1 MSCERAQVP
10 PEQRNV
16 YQHFDLTEEEI
27 RIIKHQSNIRSS
39 ASASASAA
47 ATEGEGAESELEG
60 GAHPALREVPAS
72 SSSASAA
79 AAASSRP
86 GPSSLLQHPLAST
99 LPLKLEVKAELTEL
113 QQVLRA
119 QEQMKQIQAEEEGIL
134 QRQLA
139 ALEQPQKKL

>member
-1 MSCERAQVP
+1 VP

-47 ATEGEGAESELEG
+47 ATEGEGTEGELEG
-60 GAHPALREVPAS
+60 GAHPALREAPAS
-72 SSSASAA
+72 SSSSSAA
-79 AAASSRP
+79 AAAAAGASGRP
-86 GPSSLLQHPLAST
+86 APSSLLHHPLAST

-113 QQVLRA
+113 EQVLRA